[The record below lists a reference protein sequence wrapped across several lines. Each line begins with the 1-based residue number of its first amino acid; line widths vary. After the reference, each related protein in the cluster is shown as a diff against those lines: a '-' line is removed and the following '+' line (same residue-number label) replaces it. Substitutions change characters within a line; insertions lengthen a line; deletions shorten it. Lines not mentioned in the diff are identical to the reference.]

1 MTPGVKD
8 SRNLTVSYVPKSTED
23 CHLRCAADG
32 TCLTASAFSNNGNL
46 FCNLFA
52 ASGCQYS
59 RLQCNPTD
67 SSAPTFVVH
76 GSWLFPCRSKRI
88 DPAAD
93 EGATGQC
100 TTGHGHGVD
109 GWHAGHG
116 VFVAGGGGSGG
127 GHNHG

>member
-8 SRNLTVSYVPKSTED
+8 SRNSTVSYVPKSTED
-23 CHLRCAADG
+23 CHLRCTADV

-52 ASGCQYS
+52 ASSCQYS

-67 SSAPTFVVH
+67 SAAPTFVVY
-76 GSWLFPCRSKRI
+76 GSWLFPCRSAPVA
-88 DPAAD
+88 DGEAA
-93 EGATGQC
+93 ATAQC
-100 TTGHGHGVD
+100 TGGHGHGVD

-116 VFVAGGGGSGG
+116 VFVANGGGSDG
-127 GHNHG
+127 GHSHG